1 MKSSLTIECR
11 LNIDIILDIFN
22 SNQHV
27 FIYIPCE
34 NRPKLP
40 YSGSCHISKLVL
52 LVDEHQ
58 FIPKSINSYQESM
71 CVQNEW
77 CHHLVVLLVIP
88 YSECIFG
95 KYCRIFSFL
104 TKIPFVHQYKQ
115 TQRCASLVMLVAGT
129 KLLTVRALFD

>member
-1 MKSSLTIECR
+1 MHVSRLDTDLIINNEIASKLKKSSLTIECR

-40 YSGSCHISKLVL
+40 YSGSCHNSKLVL
-52 LVDEHQ
+52 LADEHQ

-71 CVQNEW
+71 CCSEPSSRCIVSHTIE
-77 CHHLVVLLVIP
+77 
-88 YSECIFG
+88 SECILDV
-95 KYCRIFSFL
+95 FL
-104 TKIPFVHQYKQ
+104 VNIVEYSPFNKD
-115 TQRCASLVMLVAGT
+115 TI
-129 KLLTVRALFD
+129 RAPI

>member
-58 FIPKSINSYQESM
+58 FIPK
-71 CVQNEW
+71 
-77 CHHLVVLLVIP
+77 
-88 YSECIFG
+88 
-95 KYCRIFSFL
+95 
-104 TKIPFVHQYKQ
+104 
-115 TQRCASLVMLVAGT
+115 
-129 KLLTVRALFD
+129 LLTRTKSQCVFRMSGAII